1 MMKQTRTRTPLLMA
15 LLIIVG
21 ALSTQQS
28 LFGGQATTN
37 LSGFEEFGARMENY
51 EKVHKAAE
59 KSLPALKKKSKP
71 DVIVAH
77 QEAMVSK
84 LRELRKDAK
93 RGDIFT
99 PAATESI
106 AREIKAVYA
115 GSDGRGI
122 RTTILA
128 GEPLAGFK
136 VEVNQRYPDN
146 LPITTMPP
154 TLLQKLP
161 RLPDE
166 LVFRIIGSTLLLVDR
181 RANLIIDFMPNAI
194 P

>member
-1 MMKQTRTRTPLLMA
+1 MKKQARVWAPSLIA

-21 ALSTQQS
+21 TISTQRAV
-28 LFGGQATTN
+28 FGSQAPTN
-37 LSGFEEFGARMENY
+37 LSGFKEFGARTEDY
-51 EKVHKAAE
+51 EKLHKAAE

-71 DVIVAH
+71 DVIAAH
-77 QEAMVSK
+77 QEALVNK

-93 RGDIFT
+93 QGDIFT
-99 PAATESI
+99 PAATEAI

-122 RTTILA
+122 RTTIQA

-136 VEVNQRYPDN
+136 VQVNQKYPEN

-166 LVFRIIGSTLLLVDR
+166 LAFRIIGSTLLLVDR
-181 RANLIIDFMPNAI
+181 RANLIIDFMPDAI